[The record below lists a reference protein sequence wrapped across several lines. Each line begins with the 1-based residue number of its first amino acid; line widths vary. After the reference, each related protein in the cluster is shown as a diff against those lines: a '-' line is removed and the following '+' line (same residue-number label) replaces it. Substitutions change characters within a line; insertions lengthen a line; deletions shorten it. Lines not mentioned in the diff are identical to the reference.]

1 MANQVNISGGTT
13 QHSVLSTQHS
23 SAPAER
29 SIIHLNVADFAVAVE
44 RILDSRLRGR
54 PVLIAPAGLAR
65 AAVYDMSEEAYR
77 AGVRKGMDL
86 ARARR
91 LCRDGA
97 VVSPRPDCYER
108 AMQALL
114 KQACFYT
121 PLVELVDENGHLF
134 LDVTGTARLWGPPP
148 DVAWR
153 LRKAAKAEHGL
164 NPIWSVAP
172 NKLVAKTATRLVKP
186 EGEYIVEAG
195 DEEAFM
201 QAVPL
206 ALLPGLERE
215 ELLRL
220 REFHLRQAGDVARL
234 SAAQLALILES
245 SAQART
251 LYDSVRGVD
260 SAPVLAAHEQPPRVQ
275 ADHDFGTTSVPLVP
289 VAPHGRDARD
299 THGRQDAGD
308 TNAAEVL
315 LGALYQLVEQAGA
328 ELRARQLAARR
339 VSVWVDYCDGV
350 RRGCSAAPEAP
361 TANDLRLFKA
371 AQIAFERAWS
381 RRIRIRHL
389 RLVCDRLAS
398 PCVQLE
404 LFPEDAVRTRREAGL
419 VTALDAIRRKFGA
432 QSIAWGRT
440 WGALNFGF

>member
-1 MANQVNISGGTT
+1 MSF
-13 QHSVLSTQHS
+13 S
-23 SAPAER
+23 AER

-54 PVLIAPAGLAR
+54 PVLIAPEGLAR

-77 AGVRKGMDL
+77 AGVRKGMEL
-86 ARARR
+86 GRARR
-91 LCRDGA
+91 LCRDGLVA
-97 VVSPRPDCYER
+97 PPRPDCYER
-108 AMQALL
+108 AAQALL

-134 LDVTGTARLWGPPP
+134 LDVTGTARLWGPPA

-195 DEEAFM
+195 EEEAFM
-201 QAVPL
+201 RAVPL

-234 SAAQLALILES
+234 TAAQLALILES

-251 LYDSVRGVD
+251 VHDTVRGVD
-260 SAPVLAAHEQPPRVQ
+260 TAPVLAAHERAPRVQ
-275 ADHDFGTTSVPLVP
+275 ADLAIADWGSNQ
-289 VAPHGRDARD
+289 
-299 THGRQDAGD
+299 RQGVGVLGQSEIRNPQSEIGEGD
-308 TNAAEVL
+308 TNAADVL
-315 LGALYQLVEQAGA
+315 LGALYRLVEQAGA
-328 ELRARQLAARR
+328 ELRARQRAAQR

-350 RRGCSAAPEAP
+350 RLVRSAAPDAP
-361 TANDLRLFKA
+361 TANDFRLFKA
-371 AQIAFERAWS
+371 AKSAFERAWS

-389 RLVCDRLAS
+389 RLICERLTS
-398 PCVQLE
+398 PYAQLE
-404 LFPEDAVRTRREAGL
+404 LFPEDEERTRRENGL
-419 VTALDAIRRKFGA
+419 VAALDAIRRKFGA
-432 QSIAWGRT
+432 QSIAFGRSWT
-440 WGALNFGF
+440 F

>member
-1 MANQVNISGGTT
+1 VF
-13 QHSVLSTQHS
+13 
-23 SAPAER
+23 AER

-54 PVLIAPAGLAR
+54 PVLIAPEGLAR

-77 AGVRKGMDL
+77 AGVRKGMEL
-86 ARARR
+86 GRARR
-91 LCRDGA
+91 LCRDGLVA
-97 VVSPRPDCYER
+97 PPRPDCYER
-108 AMQALL
+108 AAQALL

-134 LDVTGTARLWGPPP
+134 LDVTGTARLWGPPA

-195 DEEAFM
+195 EEEAFM
-201 QAVPL
+201 RAVPL

-234 SAAQLALILES
+234 TAAQLALILES

-251 LYDSVRGVD
+251 VHDAVRGVD
-260 SAPVLAAHEQPPRVQ
+260 TAPVLAAHERAPRVQ
-275 ADHDFGTTSVPLVP
+275 ADHDFSSAGTAGVSPAAPSEEVGEARGTTSVSLVL
-289 VAPHGRDARD
+289 VARHGRDARG
-299 THGRQDAGD
+299 TYGRQDAGD
-308 TNAAEVL
+308 TNAADVL
-315 LGALYQLVEQAGA
+315 LGALYRLVEQAGA
-328 ELRARQLAARR
+328 ELRARQRAAQR

-350 RRGCSAAPEAP
+350 RLVRSAAPDAP
-361 TANDLRLFKA
+361 TANDFRLFKA
-371 AQIAFERAWS
+371 AKSAFERAWS

-389 RLVCDRLAS
+389 RLICERLTS
-398 PCVQLE
+398 PYAQLE
-404 LFPEDAVRTRREAGL
+404 LFPEDEERTRRENRL

-432 QSIAWGRT
+432 QAIAFGRS
-440 WGALNFGF
+440 GNFGF